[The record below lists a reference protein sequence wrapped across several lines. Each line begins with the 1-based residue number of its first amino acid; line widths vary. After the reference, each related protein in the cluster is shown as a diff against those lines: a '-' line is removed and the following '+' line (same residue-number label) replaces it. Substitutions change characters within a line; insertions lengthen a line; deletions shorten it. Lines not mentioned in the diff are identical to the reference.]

1 MSNIFT
7 IDTES
12 GDGMKEAVEYFQWKL
27 IESSKIPSE
36 YFKSY
41 SRRERKRKIKNLFV

>member
-1 MSNIFT
+1 MSN
-7 IDTES
+7 
-12 GDGMKEAVEYFQWKL
+12 GDFKFMVEYFQRKL
-27 IESSKIPSE
+27 IESSGIPSE